1 MWKSFSKDRGAG
13 ETEVNKKDTYRKLL
27 RERIVRVRT
36 KTANYTDKLF
46 DTRTVIR

>member
-13 ETEVNKKDTYRKLL
+13 ETEVNKKKLL